1 MTEKMKT
8 ACFNLVDEAWLPVT
22 LAENFPDAKSRGPLP
37 RVSLREIFE
46 HGDKIVDLRCYPHE
60 RIALMRLL
68 ICVAQRALNG
78 PEDEN
83 DWKKCRERLA
93 SEAMAYLDKQKDCF
107 NLLGNGPRF
116 LQGAK
121 LKPTKED
128 SKPVSMDKLSLVLA
142 AGSTTTL
149 FDNAGGQSRQLSHAE
164 LAMALVTFQ
173 VCSPGGLIGIANW
186 NGVPTGKDKS
196 SQHSVG
202 ARKSAVHG
210 FLLGDSL
217 IDTVHA
223 NLITKET
230 FAAIAT
236 SSGQWGYPVWEKPP
250 ANLKDVASCSS
261 YLGRQVPFAR
271 AIWILEGC
279 KDAWIANGLTYDFF
293 PEGLRDPSITVV
305 LQDDAPVAL
314 RARSDKALWREL
326 HSIASYRGANQNASG
341 PITLKNGFLLT
352 QERRLWTGALL
363 TTKDN
368 DAKVIDCIESVFHLP
383 TQFLEDADA
392 ALGDHPLKSPGPNQ
406 TYRRGVEFADHWAGK
421 LQWAVHVY
429 HQRLNDDFSRKQNSG
444 RGKKVKNH
452 AAMRFWT
459 TLEQRAEPV
468 LLHDVALN
476 SSKYWRAEGDW
487 MARSPWG
494 WEVWKAAHD
503 AYDFACPHGSPR
515 QLRAYAAG
523 LAVLTGVNRAKSA
536 STAEADAGND
546 STEGD
551 ES

>member
-1 MTEKMKT
+1 MMEKMKT
-8 ACFNLVDEAWLPVT
+8 ACFNLVDEPWLPVT

-37 RVSLREIFE
+37 RVSLREAFE

-68 ICVAQRALNG
+68 IGVAQRALDG

-83 DWKKCRERLA
+83 DWKKCKDRLA
-93 SEAMAYLDKQKDCF
+93 SEAVAYLDKQKDCF

-116 LQGAK
+116 LQAAK

-217 IDTVHA
+217 IDTIHA

-230 FAAIAT
+230 FAAIAK
-236 SSGQWGYPVWEKPP
+236 SSEPWGYPVWEKPP
-250 ANLKDVASCSS
+250 VNSKDVASCSS
-261 YLGRQVPFAR
+261 YLGRQVPYAR
-271 AIWILEGC
+271 TIWILEGC

-293 PEGLRDPSITVV
+293 PEGLREPSITVV
-305 LQDDAPVAL
+305 LQDDAPATL

-326 HSIASYRGANQNASG
+326 HSIASYGAANQNASG
-341 PITLKNGFLLT
+341 PITLKNALLLA
-352 QERRLWTGALL
+352 QEWRLWTGAVL

-368 DAKVIDCIESVFHLP
+368 DAKVIDCIESVFDLP
-383 TQFLEDADA
+383 VQFLEDANA
-392 ALGDHPLKSPGPNQ
+392 ALVDDLRKSPGPNLI
-406 TYRRGVEFADHWAGK
+406 YREGVKLAEDRAKNLRG
-421 LQWAVHVY
+421 AVFIY
-429 HQRLNDDFSRKQNSG
+429 HLRLADDFSKKQNSA
-444 RGKKVKNH
+444 RGKKVQNQV
-452 AAMRFWT
+452 AMRFWT
-459 TLEQRAEPV
+459 TLEQHAEQV
-468 LLHDVALN
+468 LLRDVALN
-476 SSKYWRAEGDW
+476 SSKYRPAERNW
-487 MARSPWG
+487 MALSPWG
-494 WEVWKAAHD
+494 REVWKAARD
-503 AYDFACPHGSPR
+503 AYEFACPHNTPR

-523 LAVLTGVNRAKSA
+523 LAVLTGENRRKSA
-536 STAEADAGND
+536 STIGADDGND

>member
-1 MTEKMKT
+1 
-8 ACFNLVDEAWLPVT
+8 
-22 LAENFPDAKSRGPLP
+22 
-37 RVSLREIFE
+37 
-46 HGDKIVDLRCYPHE
+46 
-60 RIALMRLL
+60 
-68 ICVAQRALNG
+68 
-78 PEDEN
+78 
-83 DWKKCRERLA
+83 
-93 SEAMAYLDKQKDCF
+93 MAYLDKQKDCF

-116 LQGAK
+116 LQAAK
-121 LKPTKED
+121 LKPTKDD
-128 SKPVSMDKLSLVLA
+128 SKPVSMEKLSLVLA

-149 FDNAGGQSRQLSHAE
+149 FDNAGGQGRQLSHAE
-164 LAMALVTFQ
+164 LAVALVTFQ

-293 PEGLRDPSITVV
+293 PEGLREPSITVV

-341 PITLKNGFLLT
+341 PITLKNALLLA
-352 QERRLWTGALL
+352 QERRLWTGAVL

-383 TQFLEDADA
+383 MQFLEDADA
-392 ALGDHPLKSPGPNQ
+392 ALGDDPRKSPGPNRI
-406 TYRRGVEFADHWAGK
+406 YRQGVAFADHWAGK

-459 TLEQRAEPV
+459 TLEQHAEQV
-468 LLHDVALN
+468 LLRDVALN
-476 SSKYWRAEGDW
+476 SSKYRPAERNW
-487 MARSPWG
+487 MALSPWG
-494 WEVWKAAHD
+494 GEVQKAAND
-503 AYDFACPHGSPR
+503 AYEFACPHSTPR

-523 LAVLTGVNRAKSA
+523 LTELYKAKA
-536 STAEADAGND
+536 RPDTTEAKADDDND
-546 STEGD
+546 STKGD
-551 ES
+551 E

>member
-8 ACFNLVDEAWLPVT
+8 ACFNLVDEPWLPVT

-37 RVSLREIFE
+37 RVSLHEAFE
-46 HGDKIVDLRCYPHE
+46 HGEKIVDLRCYPHE

-68 ICVAQRALNG
+68 ICIAQSALNG

-83 DWKKCRERLA
+83 DWKKCKDRLA

-116 LQGAK
+116 LQAAK

-196 SQHSVG
+196 SQHSLG

-271 AIWILEGC
+271 AVWILEGC

-293 PEGLRDPSITVV
+293 PEGLREPSITVV

-326 HSIASYRGANQNASG
+326 HAIASYRGANQNASG
-341 PITLKNGFLLT
+341 PITLKNALLLA
-352 QERRLWTGALL
+352 QERRLWTGAVL

-368 DAKVIDCIESVFHLP
+368 NAKVIDCIESVFHLP
-383 TQFLEDADA
+383 MQFLEDADA
-392 ALGDHPLKSPGPNQ
+392 ALGDDLRKSPGPNHI
-406 TYRRGVEFADHWAGK
+406 YREGVKLAEDRAKNLRG
-421 LQWAVHVY
+421 AVFIY
-429 HQRLNDDFSRKQNSG
+429 HLRLADDFSKKQNSA
-444 RGKKVKNH
+444 RGKKVQNQ

-459 TLEQRAEPV
+459 ALEQRAEPV
-468 LLHDVALN
+468 LLRDVAMN
-476 SSKYWRAEGDW
+476 SGKYWRAEGNW
-487 MARSPWG
+487 MALSPWG
-494 WEVWKAAHD
+494 REVWKAAHD
-503 AYDFACPHGSPR
+503 AYDFACPHSTPR

-523 LAVLTGVNRAKSA
+523 LAALRGEKRVKSA
-536 STAEADAGND
+536 PTAEVDDGND

-551 ES
+551 E